1 MRVLI
6 AGGGIAGM
14 ATAMACRKAGLKAEI
29 YETYDESAGLEAG
42 AYLTVAVN
50 GLDALR
56 AIDAHHLVIR
66 AGFPTRTIRFQS
78 GTGKHLGDIPIGG
91 TLSDGTVTQ
100 SIKRSELYS
109 VLSVEVKRRGIP
121 FNHRK
126 KLTGA
131 RELDG
136 KIVATFADG
145 SEATGDVVVGA
156 DGIHSAVRQLIDPSA
171 PRPRYTGLGNVGG
184 FARVDSVRLEPETFL
199 MV

>member
-1 MRVLI
+1 MNSEMRVLI

-14 ATAMACRKAGLKAEI
+14 AAAMACQKAGINAEI
-29 YETYDESAGLEAG
+29 YEAYDESAGLEAG

-100 SIKRSELYS
+100 SIKRSDLYS
-109 VLSVEVKRRGIP
+109 VLSRGVRRSVVLYAAAASGTFQSP
-121 FNHRK
+121 VASLPSAN
-126 KLTGA
+126 
-131 RELDG
+131 
-136 KIVATFADG
+136 VATIF
-145 SEATGDVVVGA
+145 
-156 DGIHSAVRQLIDPSA
+156 HQ
-171 PRPRYTGLGNVGG
+171 
-184 FARVDSVRLEPETFL
+184 
-199 MV
+199 